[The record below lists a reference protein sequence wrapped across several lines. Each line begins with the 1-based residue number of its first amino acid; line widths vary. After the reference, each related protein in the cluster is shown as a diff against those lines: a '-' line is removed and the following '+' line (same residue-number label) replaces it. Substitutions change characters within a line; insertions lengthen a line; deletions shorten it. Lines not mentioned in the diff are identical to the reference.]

1 MSDQMKAAF
10 LEEAYELLGVL
21 ETSLLALE
29 ETPDDAENVGSVF
42 RAMHT
47 IKGSGAM
54 FGFDDIASFTHEV
67 ETVFDMVRKGEMSV
81 TKELINLTL
90 ASRDWI
96 KTTLDNDG
104 SGTSP
109 DMAAAQ
115 AIIASLKKLVPGGKD
130 SSSPEAAPE
139 TPEPPSPSGEAGS
152 PAPDVAGKAKET
164 AAVVMY
170 RIRFTPPPDIFLRG
184 DNPVKLLNELRGL
197 GECTVVANTTGI
209 PLLEELNPELCY
221 VQWDIVLGTTR
232 GIEAV
237 KDVFIFVEDDSKLK
251 IEVVDEGGSDTT
263 EVKKMGDILVER
275 GDLSQEALKKV
286 LGKQKRIGE
295 MLVAE
300 GLTTD
305 VHVQSALL
313 EQQKIKEQKEK
324 RQAAETASSIRVPS
338 ERLDTLVNLVGELVT
353 VQARFSQTAGKRN
366 DAELT
371 SIAEEVERLTWE
383 LRDNAMNIR
392 MLQIGTTFSKFKRLV
407 RDLSGELGK
416 EIEMTTEG
424 AETELDKTVLEKLND
439 PLVHL
444 IRNSID
450 HGIEMPDVRES
461 LGKRR
466 CGTVHLSAVHSGANV
481 LIRIQDDGAGLDKD
495 AIRAKGIERG
505 LISADAEL
513 SDKELYGLILL
524 PGFSTAKKITSVS
537 GRGVGMDVVKR
548 SIDSLRGTIE
558 IDSVRG
564 VGSTI
569 TVKLPL
575 TLAIIDGLL
584 VNIGE
589 GFFIIPLSSV
599 EECVELTREA
609 SEASNG
615 RNVANVRNHLVP
627 YIRLRELLLVPGD
640 PPEIEQIVITHTNGE
655 RVGFVVDHVVG
666 QHQTVI
672 KSLGRVYKDIDGI
685 SGSTIL
691 GDGTVALILDGPKLV
706 KRAEVLEAAS

>member
-10 LEEAYELLGVL
+10 LEEAYELLGAL
-21 ETSLLALE
+21 ENSLLALE
-29 ETPDDAENVGSVF
+29 ETPDDAENIGSVF

-54 FGFDDIASFTHEV
+54 FGFESIASFTHEV

-90 ASRDWI
+90 AARDWI
-96 KTTLDNDG
+96 KTTLDTDG
-104 SGTSP
+104 SEPP
-109 DMAAAQ
+109 DAAKGEEIVSA
-115 AIIASLKKLVPGGKD
+115 LKELVPGGPKGD
-130 SSSPEAAPE
+130 SGSAAP
-139 TPEPPSPSGEAGS
+139 
-152 PAPDVAGKAKET
+152 PAAAPKAKET
-164 AAVVMY
+164 GEAANVIY
-170 RIRFTPPPDIFLRG
+170 RIRFSPPADIFQRG
-184 DNPVKLLNELRGL
+184 DNPVKLLNELRAM
-197 GECTVVANTTGI
+197 GECTVVANTSAI
-209 PLLEELNPELCY
+209 PALEEINPELCY
-221 VQWDIVLGTTR
+221 VQWDIVLSTNR
-232 GIEAV
+232 GLDSI

-251 IEVVDEGGSDTT
+251 IEAVDEGGSDPGD
-263 EVKKMGDILVER
+263 VKKMGDILVER
-275 GDLSQEALKKV
+275 GDLSQDALKKV
-286 LGKQKRIGE
+286 LVKQKRIGQ
-295 MLVAE
+295 MLVEE
-300 GLTTD
+300 GLTTET
-305 VHVQSALL
+305 HVQSALL
-313 EQQKIKEQKEK
+313 EQQKVKEQKEK
-324 RQAAETASSIRVPS
+324 RQAAESASSIRVPS

-371 SIAEEVERLTWE
+371 AIAEEVERLTWE

-392 MLQIGTTFSKFKRLV
+392 MLPIGTTFSKFKRLV

-416 EIEMTTEG
+416 EIELTTEG

-439 PLVHL
+439 PMVHL

-450 HGIEMPDVRES
+450 HGIEMPDARES
-461 LGKRR
+461 VGKRR

-481 LIRIQDDGAGLDKD
+481 LISIRDDGAGLDKE

-505 LISADAEL
+505 LISPDAEL
-513 SDKELYGLILL
+513 SDRELYGLILL
-524 PGFSTAKKITSVS
+524 PGFSTAKKITNVS

-548 SIDSLRGTIE
+548 SIESLRGTIE
-558 IDSVRG
+558 IDSQRG

-589 GFFIIPLSSV
+589 GSYILPLSTV
-599 EECVELTREA
+599 EECVELTREDA
-609 SEASNG
+609 RRSNG
-615 RNVANVRNHLVP
+615 RNIANVRSNLVP
-627 YIRLRELLLVPGD
+627 YIRLRELLLIPGE
-640 PPEIEQIVITHTNGE
+640 PPDIEQIVITHTNGE
-655 RVGFVVDHVVG
+655 RIGFVVDDVVG

-672 KSLGRVYKDIDGI
+672 KSLGRVYKDIEGI

-691 GDGTVALILDGPKLV
+691 GDGTVALILDGPKLA
-706 KRAEVLEAAS
+706 KREEAQETVH

>member
-10 LEEAYELLGVL
+10 LEEAYELLGAL

-29 ETPDDAENVGSVF
+29 EDPGDAENIGSVF

-54 FGFDDIASFTHEV
+54 FGFDSIASFTHEV

-81 TKELINLTL
+81 TKDLINLTL
-90 ASRDWI
+90 AARDWI
-96 KTTLDNDG
+96 KTTLDTDG
-104 SGTSP
+104 SEPP
-109 DMAAAQ
+109 DAAKSEEIVSA
-115 AIIASLKKLVPGGKD
+115 LKELVPGDAKGPSGPPAPGPD
-130 SSSPEAAPE
+130 AAPKAKKA
-139 TPEPPSPSGEAGS
+139 GEA
-152 PAPDVAGKAKET
+152 DNVI
-164 AAVVMY
+164 Y
-170 RIRFTPPPDIFLRG
+170 RIRFAPPADIFQRG
-184 DNPVKLLNELRGL
+184 DNPVKLLNELRAM
-197 GECTVVANTTGI
+197 GECTVVADTSAI
-209 PLLEELNPELCY
+209 PSIEDINPELCY
-221 VQWDIVLGTTR
+221 VKWDILLSTNR
-232 GIEAV
+232 GMDSV
-237 KDVFIFVEDDSKLK
+237 KAVFICVEDDSLLK
-251 IEVVDEGGSDTT
+251 IEVIDEGGSDPGD
-263 EVKKMGDILVER
+263 VKKMGDILVER
-275 GDLSQEALKKV
+275 GDLSPEALKKV
-286 LGKQKRIGE
+286 LGKQKRIGQ
-295 MLVAE
+295 MLVEE
-300 GLTTD
+300 GLTTETR
-305 VHVQSALL
+305 VHSALL
-313 EQQKIKEQKEK
+313 EQQKVKEQKEK
-324 RQAAETASSIRVPS
+324 RQAAESVSSIRVPS

-371 SIAEEVERLTWE
+371 AIAEEIERLTWE

-392 MLQIGTTFSKFKRLV
+392 MLPIGTTFSKFKRLV

-416 EIEMTTEG
+416 EIELTTEG

-439 PLVHL
+439 PMVHL

-461 LGKRR
+461 LGKKR

-481 LIRIQDDGAGLDKD
+481 LISIRDDGAGLDKE

-505 LISADAEL
+505 LISPDAEL
-513 SDKELYGLILL
+513 TDKELYGLILL
-524 PGFSTAKKITSVS
+524 PGFSTAKKITNVS

-548 SIDSLRGTIE
+548 SIESLRGTIE
-558 IDSVRG
+558 IDSLRG
-564 VGSTI
+564 VGTTI

-589 GFFIIPLSSV
+589 GSYILPLSTV
-599 EECVELTREA
+599 EECVELTREDA
-609 SEASNG
+609 GRSNG
-615 RNVANVRNHLVP
+615 RNIANVRNHLVP
-627 YIRLRELLLVPGD
+627 YIRLRELLLIPGE

-655 RVGFVVDHVVG
+655 RIGFVVDRVVG

-691 GDGTVALILDGPKLV
+691 GDGTVALILDGPKLA
-706 KRAEVLEAAS
+706 KSAEARETLH